1 MPARCNDEQRREW
14 CLLTYVYIQSRILST
29 MLGALQ
35 RSARIQGR
43 RALSTEPLPFLPRIT
58 DRRVKEEGAGGR
70 ATNAGVKVAVFGATG
85 FLGKHVCYQLGRSR
99 EWNIVVLI
107 SCSSLTLT
115 VIPQVKMVLMPTLET
130 AEMKPSTAISNLCLI

>member
-1 MPARCNDEQRREW
+1 MCRNENGAFSAMCAYNPKVFQQFF
-14 CLLTYVYIQSRILST
+14 LT

-43 RALSTEPLPFLPRIT
+43 RAITTAEPFLPRIT
-58 DRRVKEEGAGGR
+58 ERRVKEEGAGGR

-99 EWNIVVLI
+99 QWNRYVLF

-115 VIPQVKMVLMPTLET
+115 VILPQVKMVLMPTLET
-130 AEMKPSTAISNLCLI
+130 AEMKPSTAISSLCLI

>member
-1 MPARCNDEQRREW
+1 
-14 CLLTYVYIQSRILST
+14 

-35 RSARIQGR
+35 RTARIQGR
-43 RALSTEPLPFLPRIT
+43 RAITTAEPFLPRIT
-58 DRRVKEEGAGGR
+58 ERRVKEEGAGGR

-99 EWNIVVLI
+99 ERNRYVLF

-115 VIPQVKMVLMPTLET
+115 VILPQVKMVLMPTLET
-130 AEMKPSTAISNLCLI
+130 AEMKPSTAISSLCLI